1 MSRHATDW
9 AWETD
14 PGSSSLKLILLSM
27 ADRADEYNLCYPSIE
42 RLVKDTCLNKKTVQ
56 AGLISLMKM
65 GLISDTGERKGATK
79 RVRVFSLNITKNG
92 NIKGN
97 REGGNEPENGNVT
110 ENGNIPKNGMLNDP
124 KNGMLNDPKNGMLND
139 PKNGMLNDPKNG
151 MLNDPKN
158 GMLNDPKNGMLNDPK
173 NGIQNQSYNQSFNQE
188 RESRTKNGDSV
199 HHDPGA
205 NNAVM
210 NNFVPPGGPGQLG
223 KFVMHE
229 QWQPSDD
236 FLRKSSLQG
245 IYLDSLPTA
254 QELAEFRIYWMAEGK
269 AYHQA
274 QWEQKLAR
282 RLQISRQ
289 KQSTLP
295 DNNVPHWNSP
305 EAWEDFL

>member
-97 REGGNEPENGNVT
+97 LEGGNEPENGNVT
-110 ENGNIPKNGMLNDP
+110 ENGNI
-124 KNGMLNDPKNGMLND
+124 
-139 PKNGMLNDPKNG
+139 PKNG

>member
-139 PKNGMLNDPKNG
+139 PKNG
-151 MLNDPKN
+151 
-158 GMLNDPKNGMLNDPK
+158 
-173 NGIQNQSYNQSFNQE
+173 IQNQSYNQSFNQE

-229 QWQPSDD
+229 QWRPSDD

>member
-97 REGGNEPENGNVT
+97 LEGCNEPENGNVP
-110 ENGNIPKNGMLNDP
+110 ENGNI
-124 KNGMLNDPKNGMLND
+124 
-139 PKNGMLNDPKNG
+139 
-151 MLNDPKN
+151 PKN

-188 RESRTKNGDSV
+188 RESRTKTGDSV
-199 HHDPGA
+199 PHDPVA

-282 RLQISRQ
+282 RIQFCRQ
-289 KQSTLP
+289 KSGEVRKSLDWHNT
-295 DNNVPHWNSP
+295 DWIDEVWDEINSRTS
-305 EAWEDFL
+305 

>member
-97 REGGNEPENGNVT
+97 REGGNEPENGNVP
-110 ENGNIPKNGMLNDP
+110 ENGNI
-124 KNGMLNDPKNGMLND
+124 
-139 PKNGMLNDPKNG
+139 PKNG

-188 RESRTKNGDSV
+188 RESRTKTGDSV
-199 HHDPGA
+199 PHDPGA

-229 QWQPSDD
+229 QWHPSDD

>member
-139 PKNGMLNDPKNG
+139 PKNG
-151 MLNDPKN
+151 
-158 GMLNDPKNGMLNDPK
+158 
-173 NGIQNQSYNQSFNQE
+173 IQNQSYNQSFNQE
-188 RESRTKNGDSV
+188 RESRTKSGDSV
-199 HHDPGA
+199 PHDPGA

>member
-97 REGGNEPENGNVT
+97 REGSNEPENGNVT
-110 ENGNIPKNGMLNDP
+110 ENGNV
-124 KNGMLNDPKNGMLND
+124 
-139 PKNGMLNDPKNG
+139 PKNG

-188 RESRTKNGDSV
+188 RESRTKTGDSV
-199 HHDPGA
+199 PHDPGA

>member
-139 PKNGMLNDPKNG
+139 PKNG
-151 MLNDPKN
+151 
-158 GMLNDPKNGMLNDPK
+158 
-173 NGIQNQSYNQSFNQE
+173 IQNQSYNQSFNQE
-188 RESRTKNGDSV
+188 RESRTKSGDSV
-199 HHDPGA
+199 PHDPSA

-210 NNFVPPGGPGQLG
+210 NNFVPPGGLGQLG

>member
-79 RVRVFSLNITKNG
+79 RVRVFSLNITKKG

-97 REGGNEPENGNVT
+97 LEGRNEPENGNVP
-110 ENGNIPKNGMLNDP
+110 ENGNI
-124 KNGMLNDPKNGMLND
+124 
-139 PKNGMLNDPKNG
+139 PKNG

-188 RESRTKNGDSV
+188 RESRTKTGDSV
-199 HHDPGA
+199 PHDPGA

-274 QWEQKLAR
+274 QWEQKLGR

>member
-139 PKNGMLNDPKNG
+139 PKNG
-151 MLNDPKN
+151 
-158 GMLNDPKNGMLNDPK
+158 
-173 NGIQNQSYNQSFNQE
+173 IQNQSYNQSFNQE

-199 HHDPGA
+199 PHDPGA

-210 NNFVPPGGPGQLG
+210 NNFVPPGGLGQLG

>member
-110 ENGNIPKNGMLNDP
+110 GNGNI
-124 KNGMLNDPKNGMLND
+124 
-139 PKNGMLNDPKNG
+139 PKNG

-188 RESRTKNGDSV
+188 RESRTKSGDSV
-199 HHDPGA
+199 PHDPGA

>member
-1 MSRHATDW
+1 MSRHATEW
-9 AWETD
+9 AWKTN

-42 RLVKDTCLNKKTVQ
+42 RLVTDTSLNKKTVQ
-56 AGLISLMKM
+56 AGLISLIGM
-65 GLISDTGERKGATK
+65 GLISDTGERKGATR
-79 RVRVFSLNITKNG
+79 RVRVFSLNIPK
-92 NIKGN
+92 
-97 REGGNEPENGNVT
+97 NGNVT
-110 ENGNIPKNGMLNDP
+110 NIGNI
-124 KNGMLNDPKNGMLND
+124 
-139 PKNGMLNDPKNG
+139 
-151 MLNDPKN
+151 PKN

-188 RESRTKNGDSV
+188 RESRTKTGDSV
-199 HHDPGA
+199 PHDPGA

-269 AYHQA
+269 AYHQS

>member
-151 MLNDPKN
+151 
-158 GMLNDPKNGMLNDPK
+158 
-173 NGIQNQSYNQSFNQE
+173 IQNQSYNQSFNQE
-188 RESRTKNGDSV
+188 RESRTKTGDSV
-199 HHDPGA
+199 PHDPGA

-289 KQSTLP
+289 KQSTLS

>member
-139 PKNGMLNDPKNG
+139 PKNG
-151 MLNDPKN
+151 
-158 GMLNDPKNGMLNDPK
+158 
-173 NGIQNQSYNQSFNQE
+173 IQNQSYNQSFNQE
-188 RESRTKNGDSV
+188 RESRTKIGDSV
-199 HHDPGA
+199 PHDPGA

>member
-97 REGGNEPENGNVT
+97 LEGGNEPENGNVT
-110 ENGNIPKNGMLNDP
+110 ENGNI
-124 KNGMLNDPKNGMLND
+124 
-139 PKNGMLNDPKNG
+139 PKNG

-188 RESRTKNGDSV
+188 RESRTKSGDSV
-199 HHDPGA
+199 PHDPGA

-254 QELAEFRIYWMAEGK
+254 QELAEFRIYWMADGK

-295 DNNVPHWNSP
+295 DNNIPHWNSP

>member
-9 AWETD
+9 AWGTD

-27 ADRADEYNLCYPSIE
+27 ADRANEYNLCHPSIE

-79 RVRVFSLNITKNG
+79 RVRVFSLNITKKG

-97 REGGNEPENGNVT
+97 LDGCNEPENGNVP
-110 ENGNIPKNGMLNDP
+110 ENGNI
-124 KNGMLNDPKNGMLND
+124 
-139 PKNGMLNDPKNG
+139 PKNG

-188 RESRTKNGDSV
+188 RESRTKTGNSV
-199 HHDPGA
+199 PHDPGA

-236 FLRKSSLQG
+236 FLRKSSLQR

>member
-139 PKNGMLNDPKNG
+139 PKNG
-151 MLNDPKN
+151 
-158 GMLNDPKNGMLNDPK
+158 
-173 NGIQNQSYNQSFNQE
+173 IQNQSYNQSFNQE
-188 RESRTKNGDSV
+188 RESRTKTGDSV
-199 HHDPGA
+199 PHDPGA

-274 QWEQKLAR
+274 QWEQKLSR

>member
-9 AWETD
+9 AWETA

-110 ENGNIPKNGMLNDP
+110 ENGNI
-124 KNGMLNDPKNGMLND
+124 
-139 PKNGMLNDPKNG
+139 PKNG

>member
-97 REGGNEPENGNVT
+97 PEGGNEPENGNVT
-110 ENGNIPKNGMLNDP
+110 ENGNI
-124 KNGMLNDPKNGMLND
+124 
-139 PKNGMLNDPKNG
+139 
-151 MLNDPKN
+151 PKN

-188 RESRTKNGDSV
+188 RESRTKSGDSV
-199 HHDPGA
+199 PHDPGA

-210 NNFVPPGGPGQLG
+210 NNFVSPGGPGQLG

>member
-79 RVRVFSLNITKNG
+79 RVRVFSLNI
-92 NIKGN
+92 
-97 REGGNEPENGNVT
+97 
-110 ENGNIPKNGMLNDP
+110 
-124 KNGMLNDPKNGMLND
+124 
-139 PKNGMLNDPKNG
+139 
-151 MLNDPKN
+151 PKN

-173 NGIQNQSYNQSFNQE
+173 NGIQNQSYNRSFNQE

-199 HHDPGA
+199 SHDPGA

-305 EAWEDFL
+305 EAWEGFL

>member
-97 REGGNEPENGNVT
+97 REGGNEPKNGNVT

-139 PKNGMLNDPKNG
+139 PKNGM
-151 MLNDPKN
+151 
-158 GMLNDPKNGMLNDPK
+158 
-173 NGIQNQSYNQSFNQE
+173 QNQSYNQSFNQE
-188 RESRTKNGDSV
+188 RESRTKTGDSV
-199 HHDPGA
+199 PHDPGA

>member
-79 RVRVFSLNITKNG
+79 RVRVFSLNITKKG

-97 REGGNEPENGNVT
+97 LDGCNEPENGNVPK
-110 ENGNIPKNGMLNDP
+110 NGNI
-124 KNGMLNDPKNGMLND
+124 

-188 RESRTKNGDSV
+188 RESRTKTGDSV
-199 HHDPGA
+199 PHDPGA

>member
-139 PKNGMLNDPKNG
+139 PKNG
-151 MLNDPKN
+151 
-158 GMLNDPKNGMLNDPK
+158 
-173 NGIQNQSYNQSFNQE
+173 IQNQSYNQSFNQE
-188 RESRTKNGDSV
+188 RESGTKTGNSV
-199 HHDPGA
+199 PHDPGA

>member
-110 ENGNIPKNGMLNDP
+110 ESGNI
-124 KNGMLNDPKNGMLND
+124 

-188 RESRTKNGDSV
+188 RESRTKTGDSV
-199 HHDPGA
+199 PHDPGA

>member
-97 REGGNEPENGNVT
+97 REGGNEPENGNVP
-110 ENGNIPKNGMLNDP
+110 ENGNI
-124 KNGMLNDPKNGMLND
+124 
-139 PKNGMLNDPKNG
+139 PKNG

-188 RESRTKNGDSV
+188 RESRTKSGDSV
-199 HHDPGA
+199 PHDPSA

-210 NNFVPPGGPGQLG
+210 NNFVPPGGLGQLG

-282 RLQISRQ
+282 RIQFCRQ
-289 KQSTLP
+289 KSGEVRKSLDWHNT
-295 DNNVPHWNSP
+295 DWIDEVWDEINSRTS
-305 EAWEDFL
+305 

>member
-124 KNGMLNDPKNGMLND
+124 KNGMLNDPKNG
-139 PKNGMLNDPKNG
+139 
-151 MLNDPKN
+151 
-158 GMLNDPKNGMLNDPK
+158 
-173 NGIQNQSYNQSFNQE
+173 IQNQSYNQSFNQE
-188 RESRTKNGDSV
+188 RESRTKSGDSV
-199 HHDPGA
+199 PHDPGA

-305 EAWEDFL
+305 EAWGTMLTKYG

>member
-139 PKNGMLNDPKNG
+139 PKNG
-151 MLNDPKN
+151 
-158 GMLNDPKNGMLNDPK
+158 
-173 NGIQNQSYNQSFNQE
+173 IQNQSYNQSFNQE
-188 RESRTKNGDSV
+188 RESRTKTGDSV
-199 HHDPGA
+199 LHDPGA

-229 QWQPSDD
+229 QWHPSDD

>member
-92 NIKGN
+92 
-97 REGGNEPENGNVT
+97 
-110 ENGNIPKNGMLNDP
+110 
-124 KNGMLNDPKNGMLND
+124 
-139 PKNGMLNDPKNG
+139 
-151 MLNDPKN
+151 
-158 GMLNDPKNGMLNDPK
+158 MLNDPKNGMLNDPK

-188 RESRTKNGDSV
+188 RESRTKTGDSV
-199 HHDPGA
+199 PHDPGA

>member
-151 MLNDPKN
+151 
-158 GMLNDPKNGMLNDPK
+158 
-173 NGIQNQSYNQSFNQE
+173 IQNQSYNQSFNQE
-188 RESRTKNGDSV
+188 RESRTKNGNSV
-199 HHDPGA
+199 PHDPGA

>member
-97 REGGNEPENGNVT
+97 LEGCNEPENGNVP

-124 KNGMLNDPKNGMLND
+124 ENGNVPENGNI
-139 PKNGMLNDPKNG
+139 
-151 MLNDPKN
+151 PKN

-188 RESRTKNGDSV
+188 RESRTKTGDSV
-199 HHDPGA
+199 PHDPGA

-274 QWEQKLAR
+274 QWEQKLSR

-295 DNNVPHWNSP
+295 DNNVLHWNSP

>member
-97 REGGNEPENGNVT
+97 REGSNEPENGNVP
-110 ENGNIPKNGMLNDP
+110 ENGNT
-124 KNGMLNDPKNGMLND
+124 
-139 PKNGMLNDPKNG
+139 
-151 MLNDPKN
+151 PKN

-188 RESRTKNGDSV
+188 RESRTKTRGSV
-199 HHDPGA
+199 PHDPGA